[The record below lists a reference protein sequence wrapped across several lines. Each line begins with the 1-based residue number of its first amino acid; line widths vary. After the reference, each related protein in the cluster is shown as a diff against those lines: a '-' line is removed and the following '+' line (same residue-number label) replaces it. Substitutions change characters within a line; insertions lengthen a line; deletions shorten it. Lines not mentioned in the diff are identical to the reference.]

1 MSVVLRDADGL
12 GVFRGGWRI
21 GFVGFHA
28 PRAAAAAG
36 AAGAVGRLSRGDFA
50 LGLLRPVVEP
60 RIGNQVSF
68 ILKHVEEID
77 GTCVGKDTWDG
88 GQTVGYHRAISRYLW
103 GRFHS
108 LTRQSWYCRAAALSR
123 LPVSLRGSLLSLD
136 LLL

>member
-68 ILKHVEEID
+68 ILKHVEEI
-77 GTCVGKDTWDG
+77 
-88 GQTVGYHRAISRYLW
+88 TVGYHRAISRYLW

-108 LTRQSWYCRAAALSR
+108 LTRQSWYCHAAALSR